1 MSWFWQKKEQKKE
14 IEAPVPDTIEY
25 ASGFACK
32 NGHAH
37 CYNGDVLTSGTRIC
51 PKCGELSVP
60 CVAKAIWKHN
70 PSSRYLGN
78 RVDHLEFVRYL
89 DEDSSVKVP
98 DETLAK
104 LKVRAARGMTRQ
116 ISTEELQTYSL
127 GLQDGETMTALW
139 LLGEIQKETK

>member
-1 MSWFWQKKEQKKE
+1 MSWFWPKKEVE
-14 IEAPVPDTIEY
+14 ETPETPDEIEY

-37 CYNGDVLTSGTRIC
+37 CYNGEVPTSGTRVC
-51 PKCGELSVP
+51 PRCGEISVP

-70 PSSRYLGN
+70 PSNRYHQKW
-78 RVDHLEFVRYL
+78 VDSLEFVRYL
-89 DEDSSVKVP
+89 DEDSSVTVS
-98 DETLAK
+98 DEILTK
-104 LKVRAARGMTRQ
+104 LKVRAARDMTRH
-116 ISTEELQTYSL
+116 IATEDLTTYTY